1 MVNAANTEDV
11 RAPASLETPLS
22 VPNKM
27 LMAAGPSNLTPRAA
41 QAGGLPSLGPMHPE
55 TFRLMD
61 EIKEGLQYAFQ
72 TKNPVTLCLSCAG
85 HGGMEAA
92 LANILEPGD
101 TAVMC
106 KNSFW
111 FDRAS
116 DMATRQG
123 ARVVPIDVKP
133 GQPLTLEA
141 AEEAVAKHRPRLL
154 FVVHGES
161 STGVHQ
167 SLEGFGAMCHKYG
180 TLLVVDAVASLG
192 GTPLY
197 TDRWELDVVYSGSQ
211 KVFNAPPGLS
221 PITFSPRAMEHIQS
235 RKTPCP
241 VFYYDVLS
249 IGDSWGCFG
258 KRSYHHTLPVTLF
271 YALRE
276 ALALVAEEGLT
287 ASWRRHQLAAQR
299 LHDGL
304 ERLGLRLLVEKPEH
318 RLATVTAVLL
328 PDNMDWATLLRTA
341 MARHAVDLSA
351 GLGPTFGRAFRVGL
365 MGTNANPKAVD
376 RVVNVLQ
383 DVIKNP
389 IAAA

>member
-1 MVNAANTEDV
+1 MADTEDV
-11 RAPASLETPLS
+11 CAPASLAEPLR
-22 VPNKM
+22 VPHKS
-27 LMAAGPSNLTPRAA
+27 LMGAGPSNAPPRVMH
-41 QAGGLPSLGPMHPE
+41 AGSLPLLGHMYPE
-55 TFRLMD
+55 TFQVMD
-61 EIKEGLQYAFQ
+61 DIKDGLRYVFQ

-101 TAVMC
+101 TAVIC

-116 DMATRQG
+116 YMAERQG
-123 ARVVPIDVKP
+123 ARVVAAEAPL
-133 GQPLTLEA
+133 GQPLSLEA

-154 FVVHGES
+154 FLVHGDTS
-161 STGVHQ
+161 AGVQ
-167 SLEGFGAMCHKYG
+167 QPLEGFGAMCHKYG
-180 TLLVVDAVASLG
+180 TLLVVDTVASLG
-192 GTPLY
+192 GAPLY

-221 PITFSPRAMEHIQS
+221 PITFSPRAMKRVLS
-235 RKTPCP
+235 RKQPCS
-241 VFYYDVLS
+241 VYFYDILKVGEY
-249 IGDSWGCFG
+249 WGCFD
-258 KRSYHHTLPVTLF
+258 KPRSYHHTCPVTLF

-318 RLATVTAVLL
+318 RLATVTAVLV
-328 PDNMDWATLLRTA
+328 PDNVDWTAVTRTA
-341 MARHAVDLSA
+341 MARHGTEISG
-351 GLGPTFGRAFRVGL
+351 GLGPTLGKVVRVGL
-365 MGTNANPKAVD
+365 MGVNATPRFVD
-376 RVVNVLQ
+376 RVLGVLE
-383 DVIKNP
+383 DAIRNP
-389 IAAA
+389 MPKSSL